1 MTAHEIAIARSWA
14 VTDRPYSCSDMQ
26 GSSFII
32 VTGLSGSGKGTF
44 LRALED
50 RGYFCVDNLPLG
62 LLSKFYELILKSG
75 SESPKAAMVIDVREG
90 QTLSEFPSVYEELKK
105 NAGLPTSL
113 WFLEASDAVLVRRF
127 SETRRPHPLD
137 PNLPVLEAIELE
149 RELLAPIRAM
159 ADHVLDTSRFT
170 IHELRQHAVRLF
182 EEQQAQHLLVSLVS
196 FGFKYGVP
204 IDSDL
209 LFDVR
214 FLPNPNFVP
223 DLKPYTGADP
233 PVIEY
238 MNSHE
243 ATVQFLDHV
252 YGFIDFLLPQYEK
265 EGKSYVT
272 ISIGCTGGR
281 HRSVFIANAIAKH
294 LKDRNYRV
302 KVSHRD
308 SEKG

>member
-1 MTAHEIAIARSWA
+1 
-14 VTDRPYSCSDMQ
+14 MQ
-26 GSSFII
+26 TSSFII
-32 VTGLSGSGKGTF
+32 ITGLSGSGKGTF

-50 RGYFCVDNLPLG
+50 RGFFCVDNLPLG
-62 LLSKFYELILKSG
+62 LLTKFSELIGKPE
-75 SESPKAAMVIDVREG
+75 SEPSKAAMVIDVREG
-90 QTLSEFPSVYEELKK
+90 QTLSEFPVVYQELK
-105 NAGLPTSL
+105 NNPALDLSL

-137 PNLPVLEAIELE
+137 PDRPVLEAIALE
-149 RELLAPIRAM
+149 RDLLAPIRDM
-159 ADHVLDTSRFT
+159 ADHILDTSRFT

-182 EEQQAQHLLVSLVS
+182 EERKAQHLLVSLVS

-209 LFDVR
+209 VFDVR

-223 DLKPYTGADP
+223 DLKPFTGADP
-233 PVIEY
+233 TVVEY

-243 ATVQFLDHV
+243 ATHKFLDHV
-252 YGFIDFLLPQYEK
+252 YAFIDFLLPQYEK

-281 HRSVFIANAIAKH
+281 HRSVFIANAVAGR
-294 LKDRNYRV
+294 LAERTYR
-302 KVSHRD
+302 
-308 SEKG
+308 